1 MQPAVMDQLHELRTL
16 VERHGREGAS
26 ETSISGLTLY
36 VETDP
41 AVATYVIYQPVLAL
55 ILGGAKRT
63 VLGGRV
69 FHISA
74 GDYVAVSVDLPA
86 SGEVTKAPYCAVTL
100 ALDLNVLASLMAE
113 GSGRASGAAEA
124 FDVDR
129 AGPDLLDS
137 MLRLVRLLDR
147 PEDVPVLAPSMQRE
161 VFWRLLQSPSG
172 PMVRQIVLADSHLS
186 RVSRAITW
194 LRANFAASVRVERL
208 AAVAGMSPTSFHR
221 HFKAAT
227 AMSPLEYQKQIRLQT
242 ARARLLAQ
250 PGDVAGVG
258 FSVGYE
264 SPSQFSREYARLFG
278 APPGRDA
285 ERLRGSALPGGARD
299 PVA

>member
-1 MQPAVMDQLHELRTL
+1 MDRLHEIRTV
-16 VERHGREGAS
+16 VEKHGREGA
-26 ETSISGLTLY
+26 TDTPVAGLTLFI
-36 VETDP
+36 ETDP
-41 AVATYVIYQPVLAL
+41 GLATYVIYQPVLAL
-55 ILGGAKRT
+55 IVGGEKRT

-69 FHISA
+69 FDVSA
-74 GDYVAVSVDLPA
+74 GDCVAVSLDLPA
-86 SGEVTKAPYCAVTL
+86 SGQVTTAPYVAVTL
-100 ALDLNVLASLMAE
+100 ALDLNVLASLIVEHMAP
-113 GSGRASGAAEA
+113 ASGDA
-124 FDVDR
+124 VLGVNR
-129 AGPDLLDS
+129 AGPDLLDA

-147 PEDVPVLAPSMQRE
+147 PEDIAVLAPSLRTE
-161 VFWRLLQSPSG
+161 VFWRLLQSPG
-172 PMVRQIVLADSHLS
+172 NAMVRQIVLADSQLS
-186 RVSRAITW
+186 RVSRAVTW
-194 LRANFAASVRVERL
+194 LRINFAAPVRIEQL
-208 AAVAGMSPTSFHR
+208 AALAGMSPASFHR

-285 ERLRGSALPGGARD
+285 MRLRTRPHSSPVGAR
-299 PVA
+299 ANIKNL

>member
-1 MQPAVMDQLHELRTL
+1 MDQVNEIRML
-16 VERHGREGAS
+16 VERHGQEGATK
-26 ETSISGLTLY
+26 TSVAGLTLY

-41 AVATYVIYQPVLAL
+41 AMATYVVHRPVLAL
-55 ILGGAKRT
+55 IVGGAKRT

-69 FHISA
+69 FQVGP

-86 SGEVTKAPYCAVTL
+86 SGQVTAAPYAAVTL
-100 ALDLNVLASLMAE
+100 DLDPTVLASLMTDT
-113 GSGRASGAAEA
+113 ASPAA
-124 FDVDR
+124 DVSAAVEINR

-137 MLRLVRLLDR
+137 LLRLVRLIEHPQDMA
-147 PEDVPVLAPSMQRE
+147 VLAPLIQRE
-161 VFWRLLQSPSG
+161 VLWRLLQSPSG
-172 PMVRQIVLADSHLS
+172 PMVRQIALVDSRLS
-186 RVSRAITW
+186 RVSRAVTW
-194 LRANFAASVRVERL
+194 LRANFAAPMRIERL
-208 AAVAGMSPTSFHR
+208 AALAAMSPASFHR

-250 PGDVAGVG
+250 PDNVADIG

-278 APPGRDA
+278 EPPGRDA
-285 ERLRGSALPGGARD
+285 TRLRASRSPAI
-299 PVA
+299 

>member
-1 MQPAVMDQLHELRTL
+1 MDQLHEIRKL
-16 VERHGREGAS
+16 VERHGREGPT
-26 ETSISGLTLY
+26 ETAVSGLTLY
-36 VETDP
+36 IETDP
-41 AVATYVIYQPVLAL
+41 AVATYVIYRPVLAL

-69 FHISA
+69 FHVSP

-86 SGEVTKAPYCAVTL
+86 TGQVTRAPYSAVTL
-100 ALDLNVLASLMAE
+100 ALDLNVLASLIAEPMALPW
-113 GSGRASGAAEA
+113 GATAGFE
-124 FDVDR
+124 VNR
-129 AGPDLLDS
+129 AGPDLLDA

-147 PEDVPVLAPSMQRE
+147 PQDIGVLALSIQRE

-172 PMVRQIVLADSHLS
+172 YMVRQIVLADSRLS
-186 RVSRAITW
+186 QVNRAITW
-194 LRANFAASVRVERL
+194 LRANFAAPIRIERL
-208 AAVAGMSPTSFHR
+208 AALAAMSPASFHR

-250 PGDVAGVG
+250 PDDVAGIG
-258 FSVGYE
+258 FSVGYD

-285 ERLRGSALPGGARD
+285 ARLRASLDFD
-299 PVA
+299 PLRVG